1 MNTERADQKQERG
14 IAETIIWL
22 AEEKMKIEPYQN
34 INSAIHGVM
43 MDVKQFVMAFM
54 EKNK

>member
-1 MNTERADQKQERG
+1 MSEEQYEKT

-22 AEEKMKIEPYQN
+22 AEDKMKVEPYQN
-34 INSAIHGVM
+34 INSAVHGVM
-43 MDVKQFVMAFM
+43 MDLKQFIMAFM

>member
-1 MNTERADQKQERG
+1 MELEEEKT

-34 INSAIHGVM
+34 INSAVHGVM

-54 EKNK
+54 EENK

>member
-1 MNTERADQKQERG
+1 MSEEQAEKT

-22 AEEKMKIEPYQN
+22 AEEKMKVEPYQN

-43 MDVKQFVMAFM
+43 MDVKQFLMDFM